1 MDISIFK
8 KIGFSDKSALV
19 YESLLRVGPSSVR
32 SLASITNLNRGSVYD
47 CLKWLQE
54 QGFVN
59 FFQKNTKQLFV
70 AESPEKLADLIKN
83 KEQGLHEA
91 SEELTRYMPELLAT
105 YNYGGGRPVARYFS
119 REEIKEILED
129 VLATCENFG
138 EDEYRIYSTEGIR
151 EYLYENFPTFSDV
164 RVGKGIAVKAIAIGV
179 GGELRGLD
187 ARKWL
192 KVKNTTPTYIIL
204 YHGKT
209 AYISLNAKNEP
220 IGVVIENEGVYETQK
235 IIFDELWEKLN

>member
-19 YESLLRVGPSSVR
+19 YESLLRVGPTSVR
-32 SLASITNLNRGSVYD
+32 ALAAIVNLNRGSVYD
-47 CLKWLQE
+47 SLKWLQE

-59 FFQKNTKQLFV
+59 FFQKDLKQLFV

-83 KEQGLHEA
+83 REQSLREAGL
-91 SEELTRYMPELLAT
+91 ELTRYMPELLAT
-105 YNYGGGRPVARYFS
+105 YNDGGGRPVARYFAK
-119 REEIKEILED
+119 EEIKEILED
-129 VLATCENFG
+129 VLATCENFA
-138 EDEYRIYSTEGIR
+138 ESEYRVYSTEGIR

-164 RVGKGIAVKAIAIGV
+164 RVGKGIGVKAIAIGE

-204 YHGKT
+204 YPEKT

-220 IGVVIENEGVYETQK
+220 LGVVIENAGVYETQK
-235 IIFDELWEKLN
+235 IIFDELWNKL